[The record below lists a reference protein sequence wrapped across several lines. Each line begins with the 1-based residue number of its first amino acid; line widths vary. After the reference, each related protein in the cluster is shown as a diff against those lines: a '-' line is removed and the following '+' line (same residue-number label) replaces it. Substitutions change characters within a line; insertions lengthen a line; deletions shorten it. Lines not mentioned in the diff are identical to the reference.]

1 MGEAIYP
8 IRVVSGR
15 TGLKADLIRM
25 WERRYEAVKP
35 HRTDTGRRLYSEED
49 ISRLQ
54 LLRQALDCGWRIGD
68 VSGHSDSE
76 LADIVSGQEHTGS
89 EAVSKPGAISKPR
102 RSAQGYLQECLDAV
116 SGLKIG
122 LMETLL
128 TEAEKELGLAGV
140 LDNLIA
146 PLLVEIGQRWHR
158 REITLS
164 HEHMVSAA
172 LRHHLDTLRTRHQ
185 PGPGSLTL
193 LSTTPSGQNHELG
206 ALMTATTAAAA
217 GWNSIYM
224 NPGTPAADIAWA
236 ADALNAHAIALSIV
250 FPANDAILYSELSHL
265 AKLLPTDTYLLLGG
279 SAATALYD
287 PLLNSRTRCVCL
299 DSQRELQKYLAG
311 IQRTAAGD

>member
-1 MGEAIYP
+1 MSEAIYP

-25 WERRYEAVKP
+25 WERRYGAVKP

-68 VSGHSDSE
+68 VSGRSDSE
-76 LADIVSGQEHTGS
+76 LADIISGQEPTGS
-89 EAVSKPGAISKPR
+89 EAMSTPAAISKHGAGQ
-102 RSAQGYLQECLDAV
+102 SYLQECLDAV
-116 SGLKIG
+116 SGLNIG

-128 TEAEKELGLAGV
+128 TEAEQELGLAGV

-185 PGPGSLTL
+185 PGPDSLTL

-217 GWNSIYM
+217 GWNSVYM

-236 ADALNAHAIALSIV
+236 ADALNVQAIALSIV

-265 AKLLPTDTYLLLGG
+265 ATLLPAEIYLLLGG
-279 SAATALYD
+279 SAATQVYD
-287 PLLNSRTRCVCL
+287 TLLNSRPRCVCL
-299 DSQRELQKYLAG
+299 DSQRDLQKYLAG
-311 IQRTAAGD
+311 IQRIAATD